1 MAAKKLS
8 GKRQWCRGNQSN
20 APACSDVFR
29 ATNRILRHFLELQMH
44 KTTKQLHICKVRKQS
59 VIGIISVIRRTL
71 SQPAG
76 LTTRGA
82 VSCGS
87 PKRAKLPSLIRLI
100 APRLTVLTASSQNGC
115 EQLAQSRAF
124 SVSGPAAWN
133 SLPDYPRDPSRSFDS
148 FRRDLKT
155 FLFSF

>member
-29 ATNRILRHFLELQMH
+29 ATNRIVRHFLELQMH
-44 KTTKQLHICKVRKQS
+44 ETTKQLHICKVRKQS
-59 VIGIISVIRRTL
+59 VLGIISVIRRTV

-82 VSCGS
+82 VSCISEKG
-87 PKRAKLPSLIRLI
+87 KV
-100 APRLTVLTASSQNGC
+100 APFNTTHSS
-115 EQLAQSRAF
+115 
-124 SVSGPAAWN
+124 
-133 SLPDYPRDPSRSFDS
+133 
-148 FRRDLKT
+148 KT
-155 FLFSF
+155 DRTDGVESERV